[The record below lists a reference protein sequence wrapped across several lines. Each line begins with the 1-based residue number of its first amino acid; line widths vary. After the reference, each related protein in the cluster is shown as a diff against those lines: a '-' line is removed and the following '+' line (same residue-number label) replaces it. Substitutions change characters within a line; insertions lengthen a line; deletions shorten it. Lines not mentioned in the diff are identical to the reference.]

1 MVMIIRI
8 DFPIT
13 ALGRLR
19 KRAVSKMHI
28 HYPTVGPLRQ
38 PVWIYF
44 PFDLVLL
51 FFGPGRFWVF
61 GRRRAFGSGVNHF
74 EHTFLPLADLTR
86 MIDEISIFII
96 PERSQG
102 GIKLLFG
109 HDISDLFLV
118 QGSCLLNGLL
128 EMLQR

>member
-1 MVMIIRI
+1 
-8 DFPIT
+8 
-13 ALGRLR
+13 
-19 KRAVSKMHI
+19 MHI
-28 HYPTVGPLRQ
+28 HYPTVSPLRQ

-102 GIKLLFG
+102 GFELLFR
-109 HDISDLFLV
+109 HDVPYLLLI
-118 QGSCLLNGLL
+118 QGPRLLDRLL